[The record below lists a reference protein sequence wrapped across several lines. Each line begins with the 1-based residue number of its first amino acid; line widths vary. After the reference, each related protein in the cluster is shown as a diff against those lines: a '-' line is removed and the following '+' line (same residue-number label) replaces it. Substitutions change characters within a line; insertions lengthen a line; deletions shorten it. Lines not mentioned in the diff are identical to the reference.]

1 MRIKAHHGIAVLA
14 LMWNVHAAAQEAAS
28 PQAASVP
35 AQQGGYVDVLAGLAY
50 TDNALQTSANRTSDG
65 IGVAGFS
72 TDYLRTGN
80 LSLSLLGN
88 LERLEYLH
96 HSFAGSFYGQFFGS
110 GVFGKPTDLL
120 QWQLSDSFGEEMTD
134 PLAAPTPLNLQ
145 TINYLTTGPLVHLHF
160 GLTNRLTL
168 FGNYTRTTYQR
179 SPFDSQMYQGG
190 ARFRHALAG
199 ESSVSLDASTSHTQ
213 YIESAAVRS
222 YFAGASSYDIRQASI
237 AYKGA
242 FVRTEVLLR
251 AGYNTIQYSGAHGH
265 GAPLYEVRLSRQISP
280 FSTVYVDGQ
289 QTYSTNGQSLFS
301 PGAQVNLQLGSPVNP
316 GYAVAQPFNR
326 RSADVGWLFSRA
338 RTSLSLT
345 GAYGQDVYDQTGVA
359 TQYNRREESVAAL
372 IGRQLR
378 PGMRVQLR
386 VQGYWDRY
394 SQLGAQTRREDAELT
409 VSKRFV
415 RTMIGFY
422 VERVQQSGT
431 PGTSGFLASSYH
443 DDRVGVYVTY
453 DLFGEHPMGPSV
465 QGMPGMGMS
474 AFMGGY

>member
-1 MRIKAHHGIAVLA
+1 MRIKARHGIGVLA
-14 LMWNVHAAAQEAAS
+14 LMWNLHAAAQEATS

-110 GVFGKPTDLL
+110 GVFGKPTNLL
-120 QWQLSDSFGEEMTD
+120 QWQLADSFGEEMTD

-145 TINYLTTGPLVHLHF
+145 TINYLTTGPLVNLHF

-199 ESSVSLDASTSHTQ
+199 TSSVSLDASASHTQ
-213 YIESAAVRS
+213 YLDTAAILG

-237 AYKGA
+237 EYRGT
-242 FVRTEVLLR
+242 FVRTTVLLR
-251 AGYNTIQYSGAHGH
+251 AGYNTIQYSGARRH
-265 GAPLYEVRLSRQISP
+265 GAPLYEARLSRQISP
-280 FSTVYVDGQ
+280 FSTIYVDGQ

-301 PGAQVNLQLGSPVNP
+301 PGAQVNLQLGASVNP

-345 GAYGQDVYDQTGVA
+345 GTYEQDVYDQTGIT

-378 PGMRVQLR
+378 PTMRVQLR
-386 VQGYWDRY
+386 MQGYWDHY
-394 SQLGAQTRREDAELT
+394 SQLGAQTRREDVELT
-409 VSKRFV
+409 ASKRFV
-415 RTMIGFY
+415 RTMIAFY
-422 VERVQQSGT
+422 VERLQQSGT
-431 PGTSGFLASSYH
+431 PGRSGFFATSYH
-443 DDRVGVYVTY
+443 DDRVGIYVTY
-453 DLFGEHPMGPSV
+453 DLFGQRSTQSAL
-465 QGMPGMGMS
+465 QGMPGMTG
-474 AFMGGY
+474 FMGGY